1 MNMRHGPET
10 GLMLPT
16 NGAVKKEEEFI
27 YHKYT
32 QGRRKQIIS
41 GGHKFR
47 RKAPEKI
54 FFAPPPEF
62 WGSNELAVVI
72 GLSKAKHIYK
82 HSHVGELVTVLYKRN
97 KLDNY
102 NKIYY

>member
-1 MNMRHGPET
+1 MG
-10 GLMLPT
+10 GT
-16 NGAVKKEEEFI
+16 NSGAK
-27 YHKYT
+27 
-32 QGRRKQIIS
+32 RRKN
-41 GGHKFR
+41 
-47 RKAPEKI
+47 
-54 FFAPPPEF
+54 FFWGPHFSFGPPPPEF

-82 HSHVGELVTVLYKRN
+82 HSHVGELITVLYKRN

>member
-1 MNMRHGPET
+1 MGGTNSGAKRGNFFGGPHFSL
-10 GLMLPT
+10 G
-16 NGAVKKEEEFI
+16 
-27 YHKYT
+27 
-32 QGRRKQIIS
+32 
-41 GGHKFR
+41 
-47 RKAPEKI
+47 
-54 FFAPPPEF
+54 PPPEF
-62 WGSNELAVVI
+62 WGSNELAVDVVI